1 MPKKIKKTP
10 NVRQIKKPE
19 QGKRKCYP
27 IKNPKQLNDLLY
39 YYLSKRE
46 KAKTP
51 IKEFQAYRNYMLAL
65 TGVNTA
71 FRTEDVI
78 QLRVKDVEK
87 GYMTIKENKT
97 GKVQSFRLNK
107 VYHVEVMKYIDK
119 YALTSSDYLFLG
131 QMKNW
136 DGNSYTLPITRA
148 RAQRIIKEGGNAI
161 GISFPFSFYSLRKTF
176 GYMWLLAGNNGET
189 LRQMYNHYS
198 YIITEE
204 YTMWGTDDAEKA
216 RAQRFLG
223 VKAPD

>member
-1 MPKKIKKTP
+1 MPKKIKKIP
-10 NVRQIKKPE
+10 NVRQIKKDD

-27 IKNPKQLNDLLY
+27 IKNPRQLNDLLY
-39 YYLSKRE
+39 YFLSKRE

-71 FRTEDVI
+71 FRTEDLT
-78 QLRVKDVEK
+78 QLRVKNVEK
-87 GYMTIKENKT
+87 GYMAITENKT
-97 GKVQSFRLNK
+97 GKTQNFRLNK
-107 VYHVEVMKYIDK
+107 VYYQEVMKYIHK
-119 YALTSSDYLFLG
+119 YELTSSDYLFLG
-131 QMKNW
+131 QMKMWN
-136 DGNSYTLPITRA
+136 GSAYVLPITRA
-148 RAQRIIKEGGNAI
+148 RAYRIIKQAGDAI
-161 GISFPFSFYSLRKTF
+161 GIAFPFSIYSLRKTF

-198 YIITEE
+198 YVITEE